1 MSICTPISGYD
12 FADAV
17 ITHRRSYG
25 DVVETLCRYSEN
37 TECDWL
43 EFKASVVLLEKFV
56 NPGDTQG
63 HLYWDIAH
71 ALIAMMNSTGGALII
86 GVDDKSHTAIPFEG
100 ATDPDNKIS
109 KGGIEEYIRTAI
121 MSHVNPVL
129 GKSWT
134 DKNHATWSIEGRIP
148 VQIRPEVITYQGK
161 QIVALLVPP
170 SPAELVFVNQKTKFG
185 RAPKVP
191 YRLPGSIGQ
200 VCDLE
205 TQGEWDNYKANR
217 KVYRECFKIWAAEV
231 ASPPSFPNA
240 VDEPTLQDKI
250 HRFAN
255 DLSAALKE
263 LDNYVDLTAALCE
276 MPQNAP
282 CEEPPLS
289 PQPLFQSDEQSEEE
303 TFDFAAL
310 RNNQSDTIDEFD
322 NDSIHTVHNSECPL
336 LELLEQEP
344 RIALIGEP
352 GQGKSTGLRKFAIT
366 KMTETSDRPALYLY
380 IELGRWHA
388 GGSIEAL
395 IRSTISLQEFES
407 LRKSR
412 RIHLILDALN
422 ECADDLKPG
431 AKCSIQAFLKAYPDL
446 PVVISARK
454 PEDVKDFNFRTYVV
468 CPLDRAHQ
476 EQYLAKRLNDRERAV
491 NLLDSIYARRGG
503 ESLASNLMLLRMAA
517 DVASENPKAELP
529 AGRANLYRTW
539 TRRWF
544 AREVKKAHFAHTS
557 LDFDTQDDV
566 RRYIAEIAFIG
577 RLHDGQ
583 RAVPTSLVAG
593 LISQRKGGER
603 NVVFQGPLLRLKYDD
618 ERKQRYIHFLH
629 ETFQEYLCGERLL
642 EFPDEARKLQGQ
654 DVSTWEMPI
663 AYALELNGNE
673 AVPPLFVH
681 LLDTWSPWLAAVIR
695 HNESTSAATPDPIGQ
710 FFAKA
715 YDSRI
720 TDIDLIDMFMSG
732 WYSQSDTTLT
742 YTLSTNARLRQ
753 EWLAFEKNV
762 FNTLFSP
769 SFIDYTDPDLA
780 RKAYNRFFNSR
791 LALTFNDLD
800 SIPDAFTRRISEDSE
815 FVCNILTTEFISPD
829 NIPEQIL
836 EKINRKK
843 SKLSA
848 TQLLVYKRNQLISE
862 AEFLQRSRA
871 LIKRATLSDAA
882 LLIEQGIA
890 KQDDFNDLTRAWDQ
904 KSVTDVEVART
915 MMHARL
921 LDTQGLL
928 DIFRALQMT
937 PSPAWARQAMEYGLL
952 TKQNLAQLARPL
964 LKADQPTINE
974 IRFLN
979 LIMQRETQTRMP
991 SWLPTMPLEQIEPLY
1006 KENLV
1011 ANDSVQ
1017 PIIAEFLSACEKP
1030 TAGEILALCTLA
1042 PQTVQDNAVN
1052 WIHALG
1058 PADLAELCEADV
1070 MLPAAL
1076 ANGIRDAVRATDIS
1090 SQPSVMRRL
1099 ICSGVIPR
1107 DMDDQIDAFP
1117 SIDVALDRMNSPFGT
1132 ETPLRI
1138 FDDETMSQAVV
1149 IESTPRYAILR
1160 MMDRNRTAICLPS
1173 TLQERM
1179 MVLGDVWAIKS
1190 TSTSKGYKVEQAEL
1204 LAASPWRGVDILA
1217 EATYG
1222 KQTSIGLKMKAD
1234 GISHPVYWRPSIL
1247 NGVNP
1252 FGAKR
1257 WQIELAPRFC
1267 RSKNRFLLAVL
1278 KARAL

>member
-100 ATDPDNKIS
+100 TTDPRRKIS
-109 KGGIEEYIRTAI
+109 QGGIEEYIRTEI
-121 MSHVNPVL
+121 MCHVNPVC

-134 DKNHATWSIEGRIP
+134 DKNQTTWSVVERVP
-148 VQIRPEVITYQGK
+148 VQVRPEIITYQGK

-170 SPAELVFVNQKTKFG
+170 SPKELVFVNQRSKFG
-185 RAPKVP
+185 RAQKVP

-205 TQGEWDNYKANR
+205 TQSEWEDYKANR
-217 KVYRECFKIWAAEV
+217 TVYRECFKIWTAEV
-231 ASPPSFPNA
+231 ASPPSFSHA
-240 VDEPTLQDKI
+240 LDESTLQDKI

-255 DLSAALKE
+255 DLSAALKG
-263 LDNYVDLTAALCE
+263 LSNYVDLTAALCE
-276 MPQNAP
+276 MPQRP
-282 CEEPPLS
+282 PEETHQS
-289 PQPLFQSDEQSEEE
+289 VQPLFQSDELPEED
-303 TFDFAAL
+303 TFNFAA
-310 RNNQSDTIDEFD
+310 RQHNQSDTIDEFD
-322 NDSIHTVHNSECPL
+322 NDSIHTVPNSECPL

-352 GQGKSTGLRKFAIT
+352 GQGKSTGLQKFAIT
-366 KMTETSDRPALYLY
+366 KMTGQSDHPSLYLY

-388 GGSIEAL
+388 EGSVEAL
-395 IRSTISLQEFES
+395 IRSTITPEEFEF

-412 RIHLILDALN
+412 RILLILDALN

-468 CPLDRAHQ
+468 CPLDRTHQ
-476 EQYLAKRLNDRERAV
+476 EQYLTKRLNDRDRAV
-491 NLLDSIYARRGG
+491 HLLDSIYARRGG
-503 ESLASNLMLLRMAA
+503 ESLASNPMLLRMAA
-517 DVASENPKAELP
+517 DVASENPNAELP
-529 AGRANLYRTW
+529 AGRANLYRIW
-539 TRRWF
+539 TKRWF
-544 AREVKKAHFAHTS
+544 TREVKKAQFAHTS
-557 LDFDTQDDV
+557 LDFGTQDEV
-566 RRYIAEIAFIG
+566 RRYISRIAFIG

-583 RAVPTSLVAG
+583 RAVPTSLVAD
-593 LISQRKGGER
+593 LISQRKGGEG
-603 NVVFQGPLLRLKYDD
+603 NIVFQGPLLRLKYDD

-663 AYALELNGNE
+663 AYALELNGNK
-673 AVPPLFVH
+673 AVPPLLVH
-681 LLDTWSPWLAAVIR
+681 LLDTRSPWLAAVIR
-695 HNESTSAATPDPIGQ
+695 HHESISAATPEPIGQ

-715 YDSRI
+715 YNDTI
-720 TDIDLIDMFMSG
+720 TDCDLINMFMSG

-742 YTLSTNARLRQ
+742 YTLSTNANLRH
-753 EWLAFEKNV
+753 EWLIFEKNV

-769 SFIDYTDPDLA
+769 SFINYKEPDLA
-780 RKAYNRFFNSR
+780 QKAYNRFFNSR
-791 LALTFNDLD
+791 LVLTFSDLD
-800 SIPDAFTRRISEDSE
+800 SIPDAFTKRISEDSE
-815 FVCNILTTEFISPD
+815 FVCYILTTEFISPD
-829 NIPEQIL
+829 NIPAQIH

-848 TQLLVYKRNQLISE
+848 TQLLVYKRNQLIPE

-871 LIKRATLSDAA
+871 LIKKATLSDAA
-882 LLIEQGIA
+882 LLIKEGIA
-890 KQDDFNDLTRAWDQ
+890 NQNDFGGLTRAWDQ
-904 KSVTDVEVART
+904 ESVSDVEVART
-915 MMHARL
+915 MMHAHL

-928 DIFRALQMT
+928 EIFRALQMT
-937 PSPAWARQAMEYGLL
+937 PSPAWTRQAMEYGLL

-979 LIMQRETQTRMP
+979 LIMQRETQARMP
-991 SWLPTMPLEQIEPLY
+991 SWLSTMPLEQIEPLY
-1006 KENLV
+1006 KEDIV
-1011 ANDSVQ
+1011 AADSVQ
-1017 PIIAEFLSACEKP
+1017 PIIAEFLSSCETP

-1042 PQTVQDNAVN
+1042 PQTVQDNAAN

-1058 PADLAELCEADV
+1058 PADLAELCEADA

-1076 ANGIRDAVRATDIS
+1076 ADEIRDAVRNTDIS

-1107 DMDDQIDAFP
+1107 DMEVPTENSP
-1117 SIDVALDRMNSPFGT
+1117 SMDVVLDRMNSPFGT
-1132 ETPLRI
+1132 GTPLRI

-1204 LAASPWRGVDILA
+1204 LAASPWRGVNVLA
-1217 EATYG
+1217 EVTCG
-1222 KQTSIGLKMKAD
+1222 KQTPIGLKMKAD

-1257 WQIELAPRFC
+1257 WQIELTPRFC